1 MVVFRWQVKESTFIF
16 RGSQRPVGGEKFT
29 PPWKRARRDVLH
41 YVDPPGAEMAQRF
54 VQKYGVTFERVQT
67 IVDDHVHSIAEAG
80 PGPHLLYCNFIQLIA
95 VARLDAVFLKQ
106 GGAVDVGANEPSARE
121 SRLPRPHRCPR
132 NPMCSH
138 VVGKFAAVASQPKLE
153 DS

>member
-1 MVVFRWQVKESTFIF
+1 MVVFTRQLNESTFIF

-29 PPWKRARRDVLH
+29 PPWKRARRDVLQ
-41 YVDPPGAEMAQRF
+41 YVDPHGADMAQRS
-54 VQKYGVTFERVQT
+54 VQKSGVTFERVQT

-106 GGAVDVGANEPSARE
+106 GGAVDVGAKDPSVRE
-121 SRLPRPHRCPR
+121 KRLPGPQRCPR

-153 DS
+153 DA